1 MKKQIEI
8 LKETAEQL
16 TSNRSEEFVSLYFD
30 FVDFFNQYFK
40 KQAEEYIESLKKY
53 PELKIEKIEEKDLEE
68 FKKLVEKAVKWW
80 QTEIQKELNLDL
92 LRIWN
97 TINGIT
103 VSNKYSLEYAK
114 KYAGT
119 AISWIDET
127 TRDAIN
133 WLITSWI
140 KESKPLESIALDIKE
155 KFADFSLYRSTLI
168 AQMELATAWWE
179 WQKNQFNEYSKE
191 LWVTGYKRA
200 MTQWDSA
207 VRASHQANENAGWI
221 LKNLAY
227 PWTWTMNAPHWF
239 NCRCSDDYSLVNPE
253 TGMLYDEVPEY
264 TEKQIQDFN
273 ENWFVDLPITQE
285 QKELQ
290 YSLWIT
296 NEELKSI
303 NWYKGNTYI
312 NINKWYYKWETD
324 EVFQS
329 WIQFFYSAVNKLP
342 NYSWTTYSW
351 TWRYYDNLVVGSILN
366 NSAFISTTSSLKQA
380 KEYEDWTILQFISW
394 KGKNMSTF
402 WNWEEEIMMMPKTL
416 FKVDKIEE
424 IDNIKTITLS
434 DL

>member
-1 MKKQIEI
+1 
-8 LKETAEQL
+8 
-16 TSNRSEEFVSLYFD
+16 
-30 FVDFFNQYFK
+30 
-40 KQAEEYIESLKKY
+40 
-53 PELKIEKIEEKDLEE
+53 
-68 FKKLVEKAVKWW
+68 
-80 QTEIQKELNLDL
+80 
-92 LRIWN
+92 
-97 TINGIT
+97 
-103 VSNKYSLEYAK
+103 
-114 KYAGT
+114 
-119 AISWIDET
+119 
-127 TRDAIN
+127 
-133 WLITSWI
+133 
-140 KESKPLESIALDIKE
+140 
-155 KFADFSLYRSTLI
+155 
-168 AQMELATAWWE
+168 
-179 WQKNQFNEYSKE
+179 
-191 LWVTGYKRA
+191 
-200 MTQWDSA
+200 
-207 VRASHQANENAGWI
+207 
-221 LKNLAY
+221 
-227 PWTWTMNAPHWF
+227 
-239 NCRCSDDYSLVNPE
+239 
-253 TGMLYDEVPEY
+253 
-264 TEKQIQDFN
+264 
-273 ENWFVDLPITQE
+273 VDLPITQE